1 LDLLKEARH
10 ARYSSTCEADECVMT
25 TPDEGIVSIG
35 DELRRRRE
43 ALGKSRERLSVRLR
57 ISAEYLEAL
66 ETDQFDLLPGYGY
79 AKGFLRT
86 YSDYLGADTE
96 RLLQLYE
103 ERPTHTTEALLER
116 TSKKTWLPSNIV
128 RWAVIVLALL
138 VLWFFYTHVT
148 G

>member
-1 LDLLKEARH
+1 MDLLKEARH
-10 ARYSSTCEADECVMT
+10 ARYSSICEADECVMT

-43 ALGKSRERLSVRLR
+43 ALGKSLERLSVRLR

-66 ETDQFDLLPGYGY
+66 ETEQFDLLPGNGY

-86 YSDYLGADTE
+86 YSNYLGANTE

-103 ERPTHTTEALLER
+103 ERPPQTEALLER

-128 RWAVIVLALL
+128 RWAAIVLALL
-138 VLWFFYTHVT
+138 VLWFVYAHVT